1 MLHCNEDV
9 LIEKIRY
16 SILVVEDSEL
26 INKTIVK
33 TLNKF
38 GCYDIDTTFS
48 FEQASEKLVN
58 NEYDFILLDLNL
70 PDAYGEELVSDIKN
84 LSSAKIIILTVEVD
98 VQMREGLFKLGI
110 LDYLVKDKNFLY
122 SINSIDK
129 VIQSVSKNKGN
140 TILIIDDSMFI
151 CKQTQSI
158 LSIRDYK
165 SEIAQTAHDG
175 LKILKSRPISTIILD
190 MELPD
195 RHGLELLRDI
205 KNIPELT
212 HIPVVVISANDNPE
226 TVRDAFKLGV
236 SYFIKKP
243 FNIEEL
249 ILKVNLSVEIYH
261 KDIEILCKQK
271 ILNEYKDAVDDS
283 SIVSKTDTRGII
295 TFVND
300 RFCEISGYSK
310 EELIG
315 KPHNIVRH
323 PDMPSS
329 IFKEIWETISSK
341 KRWNGKVKNLKKD
354 GSYYWVEST
363 ISPIVD
369 YDGNIVEYISI
380 RVDITELEYVKQEL
394 EKSLDISNKN
404 FLEAYKKSQE
414 YQKAIE
420 LTNIVIRV
428 NTDEIITH
436 VNDRF
441 CEVLGYERDEIIGKH
456 YKIFKDSTFSDEDY
470 LAVHKKLS
478 SGEIWRGQ
486 IQTKAKNGDIF
497 YFETTAV
504 PIIDKKGNIVESLI
518 IRQNVTEIIT
528 LHKELED
535 TQKEIVYRLGE
546 VGETRSKET
555 GFHVKRV
562 AEYSRLLAKLIG
574 LDERKVNLIY
584 TASPMHDIGKVGI
597 PDSILKKPARLNE
610 EEWEIMKTHS
620 KIGFDILKN
629 SKREILRAAA
639 IISYTHHEKYDGT
652 GYPNQIKGE
661 NIHIFGRITA
671 LADVFDALGSDRV
684 YKKAWELDKILDLIK
699 QESGRHFDPKL
710 VDIFLKNLDLFL
722 YIKNRFKDNPSK

>member
-1 MLHCNEDV
+1 MLHCDEGV
-9 LIEKIRY
+9 LIEKIKY
-16 SILVVEDSEL
+16 NILVVEDSEL

-33 TLNKF
+33 TLSKF
-38 GCYDIDTTFS
+38 GCYDIDRSFS
-48 FEQASEKLVN
+48 FEQAREKLSN
-58 NEYDFILLDLNL
+58 NDYAFIILDLNL

-84 LSSAKIIILTVEVD
+84 MSSAKIIILTVEVD
-98 VQMREGLFKLGI
+98 VQMRESLFKLGI

-129 VIQSVSKNKGN
+129 VIQSVSRNRGN
-140 TILIIDDSMFI
+140 TILIVDDSMFI

-165 SEIAQTAHDG
+165 TEIAQTAHDG
-175 LKILKSRPISTIILD
+175 FEILKSKSISTIILD

-205 KNIPELT
+205 KKIPELT
-212 HIPVVVISANDNPE
+212 HIPVVIISANDNPE

-243 FNIEEL
+243 FNVEEL
-249 ILKVNLSVEIYH
+249 ILKVDLSIDVYH

-283 SIVSKTDTRGII
+283 SIVSKTDTKGII

-300 RFCEISGYSK
+300 RFCEISGYSRK
-310 EELIG
+310 ELIG

-323 PDMPSS
+323 PDMPAS

-380 RVDITELEYVKQEL
+380 RVDITELEYIKHEL
-394 EKSLDISNKN
+394 EESLDISNKN
-404 FLEAYKKSQE
+404 FLEAYKISQE

-428 NTDEIITH
+428 GVDEIITH
-436 VNDRF
+436 VNDKF
-441 CEVLGYERDEIIGKH
+441 CEVLGYEKEEIIGKH
-456 YKIFKDSTFSDEDY
+456 YKMFKDFTFSDEDY
-470 LAVHKKLS
+470 IDAHKKLS

-486 IQTKAKNGDIF
+486 VQTKAKNGKPLH
-497 YFETTAV
+497 FETTAV
-504 PIIDKKGNIVESLI
+504 PIIDKRGNILEALI
-518 IRQNVTEIIT
+518 IRQDVTEIIT
-528 LHKELED
+528 LHEELED
-535 TQKEIVYRLGE
+535 TQKEIIFKLGE

-555 GFHVKRV
+555 GQHVKRV
-562 AEYSRLLAKLIG
+562 AEYSKLLADLMGIN
-574 LDERKVNLIY
+574 RHSINLLY

-597 PDSILKKPARLNE
+597 PDSILKKPAKLND

-629 SKREILRAAA
+629 SKRDILRAAA

-684 YKKAWELDKILDLIK
+684 YKKAWELDRILDLIK
-699 QESGRHFDPKL
+699 QESGKHFDPKL
-710 VDIFLKNLDLFL
+710 VDTFLNNLDQFL
-722 YIKNRFKDNPSK
+722 EIRDKFQDI

>member
-1 MLHCNEDV
+1 MLHCDEGV
-9 LIEKIRY
+9 LIEKIKY
-16 SILVVEDSEL
+16 NILVVEDSEL

-33 TLNKF
+33 TLSKF
-38 GCYDIDTTFS
+38 GCYDIDRSFS
-48 FEQASEKLVN
+48 FEQAREKLSN
-58 NEYDFILLDLNL
+58 NDYAFIILDLNL

-84 LSSAKIIILTVEVD
+84 MSSAKIIILTVEVD
-98 VQMREGLFKLGI
+98 VQMRESLFKLGI

-129 VIQSVSKNKGN
+129 VIQSVSRNRGN
-140 TILIIDDSMFI
+140 TILIVDDSMFI

-165 SEIAQTAHDG
+165 TEIAQTAHDG
-175 LKILKSRPISTIILD
+175 FEILKSKSISTIILD

-205 KNIPELT
+205 KKIPELT
-212 HIPVVVISANDNPE
+212 HIPVVIISANDNPE

-243 FNIEEL
+243 FNVEEL
-249 ILKVNLSVEIYH
+249 ILKVDLSIDVYH

-283 SIVSKTDTRGII
+283 SIVSKTDTKGII

-300 RFCEISGYSK
+300 RFCEISGYSRK
-310 EELIG
+310 ELIG

-323 PDMPSS
+323 PDMPAS

-380 RVDITELEYVKQEL
+380 RVDITELEYIKHEL
-394 EKSLDISNKN
+394 EESLDISNKN
-404 FLEAYKKSQE
+404 FLEAYKISQE

-428 NTDEIITH
+428 GVDEIITH
-436 VNDRF
+436 VNDKF
-441 CEVLGYERDEIIGKH
+441 CEVLGYEKEEIIGKH
-456 YKIFKDSTFSDEDY
+456 YKMFKDFTFSDEDY
-470 LAVHKKLS
+470 IDAHKKLS

-486 IQTKAKNGDIF
+486 VQTKAKNGKPLH
-497 YFETTAV
+497 FETTAV
-504 PIIDKKGNIVESLI
+504 PIIDKRGNILEALI
-518 IRQNVTEIIT
+518 IRQDVTEIIT
-528 LHKELED
+528 LHEELED
-535 TQKEIVYRLGE
+535 TQKEIIFKLGE

-555 GFHVKRV
+555 GQHVKRV
-562 AEYSRLLAKLIG
+562 AEYSKLLADLMGIN
-574 LDERKVNLIY
+574 RHSINLLY

-597 PDSILKKPARLNE
+597 PDSILKKPAKLND
-610 EEWEIMKTHS
+610 EEWEIIKTHS

-629 SKREILRAAA
+629 SKRDILRAAA

-684 YKKAWELDKILDLIK
+684 YKKAWELDRILDLIK
-699 QESGRHFDPKL
+699 QESGKHFDPKL
-710 VDIFLKNLDLFL
+710 VDTFLNNLDQFL
-722 YIKNRFKDNPSK
+722 EIRDKFQDI

>member
-1 MLHCNEDV
+1 MLHCDEGV
-9 LIEKIRY
+9 LIEKIKY
-16 SILVVEDSEL
+16 NILVVEDSEL

-33 TLNKF
+33 TLSKF
-38 GCYDIDTTFS
+38 GCYDIDRSFS
-48 FEQASEKLVN
+48 FEQAREKLSN
-58 NEYDFILLDLNL
+58 NDYAFIILDLNL

-84 LSSAKIIILTVEVD
+84 MSSAKIIILTVEVD
-98 VQMREGLFKLGI
+98 VQMRESLFKLGI
-110 LDYLVKDKNFLY
+110 LDYIVKDKNFLY

-129 VIQSVSKNKGN
+129 VIQSVSRNRGN
-140 TILIIDDSMFI
+140 TILIVDDSMFI

-165 SEIAQTAHDG
+165 TEIAQTAHDG
-175 LKILKSRPISTIILD
+175 LEILKSRSISMIILD

-205 KNIPELT
+205 KKIPELT
-212 HIPVVVISANDNPE
+212 HIPVVIISANDNPE

-243 FNIEEL
+243 FNVEEL
-249 ILKVNLSVEIYH
+249 ILKVDLSIDVYH

-283 SIVSKTDTRGII
+283 SIVSKTDTKGII

-300 RFCEISGYSK
+300 RFCKISGYSK
-310 EELIG
+310 KELIG

-380 RVDITELEYVKQEL
+380 RVDITELEYIKNEL

-404 FLEAYKKSQE
+404 FLEAYKISQE

-428 NTDEIITH
+428 GADEIITH
-436 VNDRF
+436 VNDKF
-441 CEVLGYERDEIIGKH
+441 CEVLGYEKEEIIGKH
-456 YKIFKDSTFSDEDY
+456 YKMFKDFTFSDKDY
-470 LAVHKKLS
+470 IDAHKKLS

-486 IQTKAKNGDIF
+486 VQTKAKNGKPLH
-497 YFETTAV
+497 FETTAV
-504 PIIDKKGNIVESLI
+504 PIVDKRGNILEALI
-518 IRQNVTEIIT
+518 IRQDITEIIT
-528 LHKELED
+528 LHEELED
-535 TQKEIVYRLGE
+535 TQKEIIFKLGE

-555 GFHVKRV
+555 GQHVKRV
-562 AEYSRLLAKLIG
+562 AEYSKLLADLMGIN
-574 LDERKVNLIY
+574 RHSINLLY

-597 PDSILKKPARLNE
+597 PDSILKKPAKLND

-629 SKREILRAAA
+629 SKRDILRAAA

-684 YKKAWELDKILDLIK
+684 YKKAWELDRILDLIK
-699 QESGRHFDPKL
+699 QESGKHFDPKL
-710 VDIFLKNLDLFL
+710 VDTFLNNLDQFL
-722 YIKNRFKDNPSK
+722 EIRDKFQDI